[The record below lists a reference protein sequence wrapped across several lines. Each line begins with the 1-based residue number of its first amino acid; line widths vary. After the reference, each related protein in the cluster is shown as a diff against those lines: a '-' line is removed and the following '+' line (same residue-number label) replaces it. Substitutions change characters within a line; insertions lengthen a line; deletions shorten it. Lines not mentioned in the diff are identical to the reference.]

1 MKKYTVILLM
11 PDYHAETFGE
21 TRTVQVMAETPRR
34 ALKTAQLKVVV
45 DEHIEM
51 PDPTDLHD
59 LAGVEVFE
67 GHLESKIGEA
77 NIPEPFEG
85 QVRTFDGTLGIH
97 VREM

>member
-11 PDYHAETFGE
+11 PDYHVETFGE
-21 TRTVQVMAETPRR
+21 TRMVHVMADSPRR

-59 LAGVEVFE
+59 LAGVAVFE
-67 GHLESKIGEA
+67 GHLDDRIVEA
-77 NIPEPFEG
+77 RIPEPFEG
-85 QVRTFDGTLGIH
+85 EARTFDDTLGIH
-97 VREM
+97 VREL